1 MTMKKTK
8 KVAAKHKDH
17 AGKGG
22 KRAAKGHDAIG
33 SHEGYHLPMKK
44 KK

>member
-1 MTMKKTK
+1 MAK
-8 KVAAKHKDH
+8 KVIKKATVKNLNKRA
-17 AGKGG
+17 G

-33 SHEGYHLPMKK
+33 SHEGYSLPMKK